1 MVHALIRQL
10 QISFKRLSKEWT
22 RGLFK
27 AKRGSMN
34 SGETT
39 GSGLQSVISLFSP
52 KGTSISLTA
61 EIESLGLVSVSVPA
75 SSCLHF
81 WGPTEP
87 HVTEHVNRQ
96 RSL

>member
-1 MVHALIRQL
+1 
-10 QISFKRLSKEWT
+10 
-22 RGLFK
+22 
-27 AKRGSMN
+27 MN

-52 KGTSISLTA
+52 KCTSISLTA

-87 HVTEHVNRQ
+87 HVIEHVNRQ
-96 RSL
+96 SLLPEALIS